1 MEVMSVYPAYDGD
14 KDYDYDTAQYT
25 FPHRKRTYNE
35 EDNSEDY
42 FENAVYED
50 SVNFSSMASRGCD
63 PCGDED
69 ALACSHGRAKSH
81 KVTLCSVIEY
91 RASCN

>member
-1 MEVMSVYPAYDGD
+1 MYPAYDGD

-50 SVNFSSMASRGCD
+50 SVNFSSMITKTFLYGELIIKTSSYKQIIKD
-63 PCGDED
+63 
-69 ALACSHGRAKSH
+69 L
-81 KVTLCSVIEY
+81 LIF
-91 RASCN
+91 

>member
-35 EDNSEDY
+35 EDT
-42 FENAVYED
+42 
-50 SVNFSSMASRGCD
+50 
-63 PCGDED
+63 
-69 ALACSHGRAKSH
+69 AKIILRTRYMRT
-81 KVTLCSVIEY
+81 V
-91 RASCN
+91 

>member
-1 MEVMSVYPAYDGD
+1 MYPAYDGD

-50 SVNFSSMASRGCD
+50 SVNFSS
-63 PCGDED
+63 
-69 ALACSHGRAKSH
+69 LAD
-81 KVTLCSVIEY
+81 Y
-91 RASCN
+91 

>member
-35 EDNSEDY
+35 EDMRT
-42 FENAVYED
+42 V
-50 SVNFSSMASRGCD
+50 
-63 PCGDED
+63 
-69 ALACSHGRAKSH
+69 
-81 KVTLCSVIEY
+81 
-91 RASCN
+91 

>member
-50 SVNFSSMASRGCD
+50 SVNLSSMAD
-63 PCGDED
+63 YED
-69 ALACSHGRAKSH
+69 FLIWGTDNKDQF
-81 KVTLCSVIEY
+81 I
-91 RASCN
+91 

>member
-1 MEVMSVYPAYDGD
+1 MCQSCQPFITTYTFYKSSQYDGD

-50 SVNFSSMASRGCD
+50 SVNFSSMAD
-63 PCGDED
+63 YED
-69 ALACSHGRAKSH
+69 FLIWGTDNKDQF
-81 KVTLCSVIEY
+81 I
-91 RASCN
+91 

>member
-35 EDNSEDY
+35 EDSM
-42 FENAVYED
+42 
-50 SVNFSSMASRGCD
+50 NFSSMAD
-63 PCGDED
+63 YED
-69 ALACSHGRAKSH
+69 FLIWGTDNKDQF
-81 KVTLCSVIEY
+81 I
-91 RASCN
+91 

>member
-42 FENAVYED
+42 F
-50 SVNFSSMASRGCD
+50 
-63 PCGDED
+63 PCFLFTE
-69 ALACSHGRAKSH
+69 L
-81 KVTLCSVIEY
+81 LCNI
-91 RASCN
+91 

>member
-1 MEVMSVYPAYDGD
+1 MYPAYDGD

-50 SVNFSSMASRGCD
+50 SVN
-63 PCGDED
+63 
-69 ALACSHGRAKSH
+69 SHLWQITKTFLIWGTDNKDQF
-81 KVTLCSVIEY
+81 I
-91 RASCN
+91 

>member
-42 FENAVYED
+42 FENAVYERT
-50 SVNFSSMASRGCD
+50 V
-63 PCGDED
+63 
-69 ALACSHGRAKSH
+69 
-81 KVTLCSVIEY
+81 
-91 RASCN
+91 

>member
-1 MEVMSVYPAYDGD
+1 MYPAYDGD

-50 SVNFSSMASRGCD
+50 SVNYGELIIKTSSYKQIIKD
-63 PCGDED
+63 
-69 ALACSHGRAKSH
+69 L
-81 KVTLCSVIEY
+81 LIF
-91 RASCN
+91 